1 MEITLIT
8 GGARS
13 GKSSTAENLLREQ
26 TVPVLYVATYL
37 REGSDEEME
46 QRIARHQERRPGEWE
61 TVENRLDLS
70 KIAAELSGKILLVD
84 CLTVWLGGCMMKGWS
99 DDRILSEI
107 DQTLDTLR
115 AHKARAIL
123 VSNEV
128 GLGIVP
134 GDPDSRR
141 FRDLNGWINQ
151 RVAAR
156 ADRVIWTV
164 AGIPVTIKGMAE

>member
-13 GKSSTAENLLREQ
+13 GKSSAAENLLRLQ
-26 TVPVLYVATYL
+26 SAPVLYVATYL
-37 REGSDEEME
+37 RESPDAEME
-46 QRIARHQERRPGEWE
+46 QRIARHRDQRPKEWE

-70 KIAAELSGKILLVD
+70 QIVKSLGGKILMVD

-99 DDRILSEI
+99 DDTILAEI
-107 DQTLDTLR
+107 DKTLDALR
-115 AHKARAIL
+115 TYQARAVL

-141 FRDLNGWINQ
+141 FRDLNGWVNQ

-156 ADRVIWTV
+156 ADRVIWVV
-164 AGIPVTIKGMAE
+164 AGIPVTIKGA

>member
-1 MEITLIT
+1 MQITLIT

-13 GKSSTAENLLREQ
+13 GKSSTAENILRQ
-26 TVPVLYVATYL
+26 QPLPVLYVATYL
-37 REGSDEEME
+37 RENLDEEME
-46 QRIARHQERRPGEWE
+46 QRIDRHRNQRPKEWE

-70 KIAAELSGKILLVD
+70 KIVEELSGKVLMVD

-99 DDRILSEI
+99 DDAILSEI
-107 DQTLDTLR
+107 DKTLQALR
-115 AHKARAIL
+115 THKAQAIL

-151 RVAAR
+151 RVAAC
-156 ADRVIWTV
+156 ADHVIWVV
-164 AGIPVTIKGMAE
+164 AGIPVSIKGS